1 MTENSQNL
9 EKKLDEALENPEI
22 QRIYA
27 NGFVNALGVGDV
39 VILLQN
45 SKKPIAVLNLSY
57 TVAKTL
63 TIKLGALISQLED
76 STGNTIMTTDE
87 IEKSLSKGVKK

>member
-1 MTENSQNL
+1 MAEDSQNL
-9 EKKLDEALENPEI
+9 EKKLDEALKDPQV

-27 NGFVNALGVGDV
+27 NGFINALGVGDV
-39 VILLQN
+39 VIVLQN

-63 TIKLGALISQLED
+63 SLKLGALISQLED
-76 STGNTIMTTDE
+76 STHNTIMTTDD
-87 IEKSLSKGVKK
+87 IEKSMSKGGNK